1 MSDGGGGG
9 PSAGD
14 FQRRQVAVV
23 SFDASGYGILVKN
36 DPIGTVARF
45 ETYRDVIRS
54 TVARFGGR
62 TFGAAGDSIMAEF
75 MRPLEAVQSAV
86 EIQAVLS
93 DADAKL
99 PASERLPFRIGVHV
113 GDVIARGEQLYGDDV
128 NIAARVQE
136 NADAGGLVITEAV
149 YNHIHGL
156 IDLELEPLGDL
167 ELKHTLPVSAYRV
180 RLGSES
186 CIEPPRVFPGPV
198 DVSQPVPG
206 FFGRPAIAV
215 LPLLVPG
222 HAHEFEYLADG
233 LVEDLI
239 EGIGWMRSFPVI
251 DRASSFAFRDA
262 RLEPGRIG
270 RALGARY
277 LVSGSFRI
285 RNEELRLTVKLTDAE
300 TGALIWSAP
309 YDRPIGQLSQQVPR
323 EIVHSIIAALHTHV
337 DGSEERR
344 YRSRPI
350 GDLDAWGLVRRG
362 MWHQNRL
369 TRSDAAEA
377 RRLFDMA
384 LERDPD
390 SVDALIQLAWW
401 HFWDV
406 WTQRGDTGHLKEV
419 SRLASRALQLDPED
433 AHAHMLVGIADMMR
447 GNPIGAMEP
456 LREAVRLNP
465 SLSLAHATIGS
476 THILMG
482 EPSKGIGLLQAG
494 MRLSPRN
501 VYIFHGA
508 GELAIAHLMLGDA
521 ESSLQW
527 CAKSLRLRPGYWYPR
542 AIVVAAHVLAGD
554 LAQAR
559 LALADLLAKCPSF
572 SERHIEWLPFTE
584 RKWNAYLIDGLRMA
598 GYVEPRRKLRSG

>member
-1 MSDGGGGG
+1 MGE
-9 PSAGD
+9 GD

-23 SFDASGYGILVKN
+23 SFDASGYGIMVKLN
-36 DPIGTVARF
+36 PLGTVARF
-45 ETYRDVIRS
+45 EAYRGVIET

-75 MRPLEAVQSAV
+75 RRPLEAVLSAIEV
-86 EIQAVLS
+86 QAVLS
-93 DADAKL
+93 EANAKL
-99 PASERLPFRIGVHV
+99 PASDRLAFRIGIHV

-128 NIAARVQE
+128 NVAARVQE
-136 NADAGGLVITEAV
+136 KAEAGGLVITEAV
-149 YNHIHGL
+149 YNHVNGL
-156 IDLELEPLGDL
+156 IDVEVEALGDL
-167 ELKHTLPVSAYRV
+167 DLKHTHPVSAYRV

-186 CIEPPRVFPGPV
+186 PGEYVQLIPAPV
-198 DVSQPVPG
+198 DVSVPVPG
-206 FFGRPAIAV
+206 FQGRPAIAV

-262 RLEPGRIG
+262 QLDPARIG

-285 RNEELRLTVKLTDAE
+285 RSDELRITIKCTDAE
-300 TGALIWSAP
+300 TGALIWSGP
-309 YDRPIGQLSQQVPR
+309 IDRPQRQLTDEVPM
-323 EIVHSIIAALHTHV
+323 EIVHCIVAALHANV

-344 YRSRPI
+344 YRARPAS
-350 GDLDAWGLVRRG
+350 DLDAWGLVRRG

-369 TRSDAAEA
+369 TRDDAAEA

-384 LERDPD
+384 LERDPN

-406 WTQRGDTGHLKEV
+406 WTQRGDTGNLREV
-419 SRLASRALQLDPED
+419 ARLASRVLQLDPEE
-433 AHAHMLVGIADMMR
+433 AHAHMLAGIAEMMR
-447 GNPIGAMEP
+447 GNPVGAMGP
-456 LREAVRLNP
+456 LKEAVRLNP
-465 SLSLAHATIGS
+465 SFSLAHATIGS
-476 THILMG
+476 TYVLMG
-482 EPSKGIGLLQAG
+482 EPAKGIDPLMAG

-508 GELAIAHLMLGDA
+508 GELAIAHLMLGDGQKA
-521 ESSLQW
+521 LEW
-527 CAKSLRLRPGYWYPR
+527 CEKSLRLRPGYWYAR
-542 AIVVAAHVLAGD
+542 AIAVCAHVLRGELEVAR
-554 LAQAR
+554 QA
-559 LALADLLAKCPSF
+559 LGELLARCPSF
-572 SERHIEWLPFTE
+572 SEKHIEWLPFTD

-598 GYVEPRRKLRSG
+598 GYSEPRRKFGSG

>member
-1 MSDGGGGG
+1 MSG
-9 PSAGD
+9 GD

-23 SFDASGYGILVKN
+23 SFDASGYGIRVKM

-45 ETYRDVIRS
+45 EAYRDVIMD

-75 MRPLEAVQSAV
+75 MRPLEAVLSAIQ
-86 EIQAVLS
+86 IQAVLS
-93 DADAKL
+93 EANDKL
-99 PASERLPFRIGVHV
+99 PASERLPFRIGIHV

-136 NADAGGLVITEAV
+136 KAEAGGLVITEAV
-149 YNHIHGL
+149 YNHVHGL
-156 IDLELEPLGDL
+156 LDMELEALGDVD
-167 ELKHTLPVSAYRV
+167 LKHTHPVGAYRV

-186 CIEPPRVFPGPV
+186 PGEPAHPVPAPV
-198 DVSQPVPG
+198 DVSVPVPG
-206 FFGRPAIAV
+206 FQGRPAIAV

-222 HAHEFEYLADG
+222 HAYELEYLADG

-262 RLEPGRIG
+262 QLDPSRIG

-285 RNEELRLTVKLTDAE
+285 RGDELRITIKCTDAE
-300 TGALIWSAP
+300 TGALIWSGP
-309 YDRPIGQLSQQVPR
+309 IDRPQRQLNDEVPT
-323 EIVHSIIAALHTHV
+323 EIVHSIVAALHAKV
-337 DGSEERR
+337 AGSEERR
-344 YRSRPI
+344 YQARPAS
-350 GDLDAWGLVRRG
+350 DLDAWGLVRRG

-369 TRSDAAEA
+369 TRADAAEA

-390 SVDALIQLAWW
+390 SIDALIQLAWW

-406 WTQRGDTGHLKEV
+406 WTQRGEKGGLREMA
-419 SRLASRALQLDPED
+419 RLACRALQLDPED
-433 AHAHMLVGIADMMR
+433 AHAHMLAGIAEMMR
-447 GNPIGAMEP
+447 GNPVAAMGP
-456 LREAVRLNP
+456 LQEAVRLNP
-465 SLSLAHATIGS
+465 SFSLAHATIGS

-482 EPSKGIGLLQAG
+482 EPAKGIEPLMAG

-508 GELAIAHLMLGDA
+508 GELAVAHLMLGDA
-521 ESSLQW
+521 QKALEW
-527 CAKSLRLRPGYWYPR
+527 CEKSLRLRPGYWYAR
-542 AIVVAAHVLAGD
+542 VIAVSAHVLRGD
-554 LAQAR
+554 LEAARQALR
-559 LALADLLAKCPSF
+559 ELLVRCPGF
-572 SERHIEWLPFTE
+572 SEDHIKWLPFTD

-598 GYVEPRRKLRSG
+598 G